1 MYTLGTQEISG
12 GTLVALTTADD
23 GKQALLQSERLFLSL
38 AEQMKLPL
46 LQITRQAELGAMTG
60 QTAQPLA
67 QARTNADVAL
77 KLIDGYL
84 LSMRL
89 AAEGHGAIEQESVS
103 ISSVLYDAAQQ
114 LHPIAQVYGVDLELS
129 LDGKYGPVTAHRQ
142 GLQSALVSLGY
153 ALIEALPAT
162 DSPQM
167 KLQLAAHRCRYGIVA
182 GLYAD
187 VDRLTTEALRQGR
200 RLYGDAR
207 QPLPAL
213 SHCGGAGVFVA
224 DAILNAI
231 GARLK
236 VSHHHRR
243 SGLGAVLQPNSQL
256 QLI

>member
-1 MYTLGTQEISG
+1 MTGPTLLDE
-12 GTLVALTTADD
+12 
-23 GKQALLQSERLFLSL
+23 KQALVQSERLFLSL

-46 LQITRQAELGAMTG
+46 LQILRQAELGLMIEDREKVLRGISA
-60 QTAQPLA
+60 
-67 QARTNADVAL
+67 NADVAL
-77 KLIDGYL
+77 KLIDGYV

-89 AAEGHGAIEQESVS
+89 AAEERHLMEMESVS
-103 ISSVLYDAAQQ
+103 VSAVLYDTAQQ
-114 LHPIAQVYGVDLELS
+114 LHPIAKLYGVDIELS
-129 LDGKYGPVTAHRQ
+129 LDGKYGPVAAHRE

-153 ALIEALPAT
+153 ALIEALPA
-162 DSPQM
+162 SNAPQM

-187 VDRLTTEALRQGR
+187 VDRLTADALRQGR
-200 RLYGDAR
+200 KLFGDTR

-213 SHCGGAGVFVA
+213 SHAGGAGVFVA
-224 DAILNAI
+224 DAILRAI

-243 SGLGAVLQPNSQL
+243 SGLGAVLQANPQM

>member
-1 MYTLGTQEISG
+1 MAQSTLLDER
-12 GTLVALTTADD
+12 
-23 GKQALLQSERLFLSL
+23 QALLQSERLFLSL

-46 LQITRQAELGAMTG
+46 LQILRQAELGMLTG
-60 QTAQPLA
+60 DTAQPLT
-67 QARTNADVAL
+67 QVRTNADVAL
-77 KLIDGYL
+77 KLVDGFL

-89 AAEGHGAIEQESVS
+89 AAEEQHEIEQESVS
-103 ISSVLYDAAQQ
+103 ISSVLYDTAEQ
-114 LHPIAQVYGVDLELS
+114 LHPIAKLYGVDLELS
-129 LDGKYGPVTAHRQ
+129 LGGKYGPVNAHRE

-162 DSPQM
+162 NGTEAPQM

-200 RLYGDAR
+200 RLRGSAR

-224 DAILNAI
+224 DAILSAI

-236 VSHHHRR
+236 VSHHHNR
-243 SGLGAVLQPNSQL
+243 SGLGAVLQPNAQL
-256 QLI
+256 QLM

>member
-1 MYTLGTQEISG
+1 
-12 GTLVALTTADD
+12 
-23 GKQALLQSERLFLSL
+23 
-38 AEQMKLPL
+38 MKLPL
-46 LQITRQAELGAMTG
+46 LQILRQAELGALTG
-60 QTAQPLA
+60 QTAEPLA
-67 QARTNADVAL
+67 NVQANADVAL

-89 AAEGHGAIEQESVS
+89 AATESYEAAQESVS
-103 ISSVLYDAAQQ
+103 VASVLYDAAHE
-114 LHPIAQVYGVDLELS
+114 LHPIAQLYGVELELS
-129 LDGKYGPVTAHRQ
+129 LGGKFGPVTAHRE

-162 DSPQM
+162 EAPQLR
-167 KLQLAAHRCRYGIVA
+167 LQLAAHRCRYGIVA

-187 VDRLTTEALRQGR
+187 VDRLTAEALRQGR
-200 RLYGDAR
+200 KLHGSAR

-224 DAILNAI
+224 DAILSAI

-256 QLI
+256 QLV

>member
-1 MYTLGTQEISG
+1 VVQP
-12 GTLVALTTADD
+12 TTYEE
-23 GKQALLQSERLFLSL
+23 KQALLQSERLFLSL

-46 LQITRQAELGAMTG
+46 LQIVRQAELGALTG
-60 QTAQPLA
+60 NTAEPLE
-67 QARTNADVAL
+67 QVRTNADVAL
-77 KLIDGYL
+77 KLVDGYL

-89 AAEGHGAIEQESVS
+89 AAEEHGTIEQES
-103 ISSVLYDAAQQ
+103 ISVASVLYDAAQQ
-114 LHPIAQVYGVDLELS
+114 LHPIAQIYGVELELS
-129 LDGKYGPVTAHRQ
+129 VDGKYGPVTAHRE

-162 DSPQM
+162 DAPQM

-200 RLYGDAR
+200 RLHGNAR

-224 DAILNAI
+224 DAILRAI

-236 VSHHHRR
+236 VSHHHNR
-243 SGLGAVLQPNSQL
+243 SGLGAVLQPNPQL

>member
-1 MYTLGTQEISG
+1 MIESTLAQQR
-12 GTLVALTTADD
+12 
-23 GKQALLQSERLFLSL
+23 QALIQSEQLFLSL

-46 LQITRQAELGAMTG
+46 LQILKQAELGALLG
-60 QTAQPLA
+60 TAAEQLS
-67 QARTNADVAL
+67 QVQTNADVAL

-89 AAEGHGAIEQESVS
+89 AAEESYALEQESVS
-103 ISSVLYDAAQQ
+103 LSSVLYDTAQQ
-114 LHPIAQVYGVDLELS
+114 LHPIAELYGVKLELS

-142 GLQSALVSLGY
+142 GLQSALVTLGY

-162 DSPQM
+162 NSPQM
-167 KLQLAAHRCRYGIVA
+167 KLELAAHRCRYGIVA

-187 VDRLTTEALRQGR
+187 VDRLTAEALRQGR
-200 RLYGDAR
+200 RLFGDTR

-236 VSHHHRR
+236 VSHHNRR
-243 SGLGAVLQPNSQL
+243 SGLGTVLQANPQL
-256 QLI
+256 LLI

>member
-1 MYTLGTQEISG
+1 MTSQSAIEQ
-12 GTLVALTTADD
+12 
-23 GKQALLQSERLFLSL
+23 KQALLQSERLFLSL

-46 LQITRQAELGAMTG
+46 LQIARQAELGVLAG
-60 QTAQPLA
+60 ESGAPGSATAQL
-67 QARTNADVAL
+67 QQVRTNADVAL
-77 KLIDGYL
+77 KLVDGFL

-89 AAEGHGAIEQESVS
+89 AAEEHDVIQQESISV
-103 ISSVLYDAAQQ
+103 SSVLYDTAEQ
-114 LHPIAQVYGVDLELS
+114 LHPIAKLYGVDLELS
-129 LDGKYGPVTAHRQ
+129 LDGKYGPVTAHRE
-142 GLQSALVSLGY
+142 GLQTALVSLGY
-153 ALIEALPAT
+153 ALIEALPA
-162 DSPQM
+162 SEAPQM
-167 KLQLAAHRCRYGIVA
+167 RLQLAAHRCRYGIVA

-224 DAILNAI
+224 DAILRAI

>member
-1 MYTLGTQEISG
+1 MVHPTLLEE
-12 GTLVALTTADD
+12 
-23 GKQALLQSERLFLSL
+23 KQALVQSERLFLSL

-46 LQITRQAELGAMTG
+46 LQILRQAELGVISGDTAG
-60 QTAQPLA
+60 SLEQT
-67 QARTNADVAL
+67 RTHADVAL

-89 AAEGHGAIEQESVS
+89 ASEEAYEIEQEPVSVS
-103 ISSVLYDAAQQ
+103 SILYDTAHQ
-114 LHPIAQVYGVDLELS
+114 LHPIARMYGVDLELS
-129 LDGKYGPVTAHRQ
+129 VDGKYGPVTAHRE

-162 DSPQM
+162 EAPQM

-187 VDRLTTEALRQGR
+187 VDRLTTEVLRQGR
-200 RLYGDAR
+200 KLQGTAR

-224 DAILNAI
+224 DAILTAI

-243 SGLGAVLQPNSQL
+243 SGLGAVLQPNMQM

>member
-1 MYTLGTQEISG
+1 MGFVLPTGLSSLLEE
-12 GTLVALTTADD
+12 
-23 GKQALLQSERLFLSL
+23 KQALLQSERLFLSL

-46 LQITRQAELGAMTG
+46 LQIVRQAELGSLTG
-60 QTAQPLA
+60 DGLEQLGKV
-67 QARTNADVAL
+67 RVNADVAL
-77 KLIDGYL
+77 KLVDGYL

-89 AAEGHGAIEQESVS
+89 AAEEHESIEQESVS
-103 ISSVLYDAAQQ
+103 ISSVLYDTAQQ
-114 LHPIAQVYGVDLELS
+114 LHPIAKLYGVDLELS
-129 LDGKYGPVTAHRQ
+129 MDGKYGPVTAHRE
-142 GLQSALVSLGY
+142 GLQAALVSLGY

-162 DSPQM
+162 DAPQM

-200 RLYGDAR
+200 KLHGSAR

-224 DAILNAI
+224 DAILRAI

-236 VSHHHRR
+236 VSHHHNR
-243 SGLGAVLQPNSQL
+243 SGLGTVLQPNAQL

>member
-1 MYTLGTQEISG
+1 M
-12 GTLVALTTADD
+12 VHPALADR
-23 GKQALLQSERLFLSL
+23 QAVVQSERLFLSL

-46 LQITRQAELGAMTG
+46 LQILRQAELGALTG
-60 QTAQPLA
+60 QPAASLEQVRA
-67 QARTNADVAL
+67 SADVAL

-89 AAEGHGAIEQESVS
+89 AAEESYAVEQESVS
-103 ISSVLYDAAQQ
+103 ISSVLYDTAHQ
-114 LHPIAQVYGVDLELS
+114 LHPIAKMYGVKLELS
-129 LDGKYGPVTAHRQ
+129 VDGKYGPVSAHRE

-153 ALIEALPAT
+153 ALIEALPA
-162 DSPQM
+162 SGEAPQM
-167 KLQLAAHRCRYGIVA
+167 RLQLAAHRCRYGIVA

-200 RLYGDAR
+200 KLHGSAR

-213 SHCGGAGVFVA
+213 SHSGGAGVFVA
-224 DAILNAI
+224 DAILQAI

-243 SGLGAVLQPNSQL
+243 SGLGAVLQPNAQL

>member
-1 MYTLGTQEISG
+1 MIESTLAQQR
-12 GTLVALTTADD
+12 
-23 GKQALLQSERLFLSL
+23 QALIQSEQLFLSL

-46 LQITRQAELGAMTG
+46 LQILKQAELGALLG
-60 QTAQPLA
+60 TASDQLS
-67 QARTNADVAL
+67 QVQTNADVAL

-89 AAEGHGAIEQESVS
+89 AAEESYAIEQESVS
-103 ISSVLYDAAQQ
+103 LSSVLYDTAQQ
-114 LHPIAQVYGVDLELS
+114 LHPIAELYGVKLELS

-142 GLQSALVSLGY
+142 GLQSALVTLGY

-162 DSPQM
+162 NSPQM
-167 KLQLAAHRCRYGIVA
+167 KLELAAHRCRYGIVA

-187 VDRLTTEALRQGR
+187 VDRLTAEALRQGR
-200 RLYGDAR
+200 RLFGDTR

-236 VSHHHRR
+236 VSHHNRR
-243 SGLGAVLQPNSQL
+243 SGLGTVLQANPQL
-256 QLI
+256 LLI

>member
-1 MYTLGTQEISG
+1 MTESTLAEQ
-12 GTLVALTTADD
+12 
-23 GKQALLQSERLFLSL
+23 KQALVQSEQLFLSL

-46 LQITRQAELGAMTG
+46 LQILKQAELGVLIGNATEHL
-60 QTAQPLA
+60 QQV
-67 QARTNADVAL
+67 QVNADVAL

-89 AAEGHGAIEQESVS
+89 AAEESYDIEQESVS
-103 ISSVLYDAAQQ
+103 ISSVLYDTAHQ
-114 LHPIAQVYGVDLELS
+114 LHPIAKLYGVSLELS
-129 LDGKYGPVTAHRQ
+129 LGGKYGPVTAHRE
-142 GLQSALVSLGY
+142 GLQSALVTLGY

-162 DSPQM
+162 NTPQL
-167 KLQLAAHRCRYGIVA
+167 KLELAAHRCRYGIVA

-187 VDRLTTEALRQGR
+187 VDRLTAEALRQGR
-200 RLYGDAR
+200 RLVGDTR

-236 VSHHHRR
+236 VSHHNRR
-243 SGLGAVLQPNSQL
+243 SGLGTVLQANPQL

>member
-1 MYTLGTQEISG
+1 
-12 GTLVALTTADD
+12 VAYPSAFDE
-23 GKQALLQSERLFLSL
+23 KQALLQSERLFLSL

-46 LQITRQAELGAMTG
+46 LQIIRQAELGTMTG
-60 QTAQPLA
+60 KAMESLQQV
-67 QARTNADVAL
+67 QTNADVAL
-77 KLIDGYL
+77 KLVDGFL

-89 AAEGHGAIEQESVS
+89 AAEEHSTIEQESIS
-103 ISSVLYDAAQQ
+103 ISSVLYDTAEQ
-114 LHPIAQVYGVDLELS
+114 LHPIAKLYGVDLELS
-129 LDGKYGPVTAHRQ
+129 LDGKYGPVTAHRE
-142 GLQSALVSLGY
+142 GLQTALVSLGY

-162 DSPQM
+162 EAPQM

-200 RLYGDAR
+200 KLHGDAR

-236 VSHHHRR
+236 VSHHHHR
-243 SGLGAVLQPNSQL
+243 SGLGAVLQPNAQL

>member
-1 MYTLGTQEISG
+1 VANSTLLERQ
-12 GTLVALTTADD
+12 LALAA
-23 GKQALLQSERLFLSL
+23 QERLFVSL

-46 LQITRQAELGAMTG
+46 VQILRQAELGALTG
-60 QTAQPLA
+60 DTATPLS
-67 QARTNADVAL
+67 QVRTNADVAL
-77 KLIDGYL
+77 KLVDGYL

-89 AAEGHGAIEQESVS
+89 AAEESYRVEQEPVS
-103 ISSVLYDAAQQ
+103 ISSVLYDTAHE
-114 LHPIAQVYGVDLELS
+114 LHPIAQLYGVELELS
-129 LDGKYGPVTAHRQ
+129 LGGKFEPVTAHRE
-142 GLQSALVSLGY
+142 GLQNALVSLGY

-162 DSPQM
+162 EAPQLR
-167 KLQLAAHRCRYGIVA
+167 LQLAAHRCRYGIVA

-200 RLYGDAR
+200 KLHGSAR

-224 DAILNAI
+224 DAILQAI

>member
-1 MYTLGTQEISG
+1 MIDATLTEQAQKLIQNEMRP
-12 GTLVALTTADD
+12 
-23 GKQALLQSERLFLSL
+23 GKSEQLFLSL

-46 LQITRQAELGAMTG
+46 LQILKQAELGVLLGTSSE
-60 QTAQPLA
+60 QLSQV
-67 QARTNADVAL
+67 RVNADVAL

-89 AAEGHGAIEQESVS
+89 AAEEAYAIEQEPVSVS
-103 ISSVLYDAAQQ
+103 AVLYDAAQQ
-114 LHPIAQVYGVDLELS
+114 LHPIAELYGVTLEVS
-129 LDGKYGPVTAHRQ
+129 LGGKYGPVTAHRA

-162 DSPQM
+162 NAPQ
-167 KLQLAAHRCRYGIVA
+167 LRLELAAHRCRYGIVA

-187 VDRLTTEALRQGR
+187 VDRLTAEALRQGK
-200 RLYGDAR
+200 RLFGDTR

-243 SGLGAVLQPNSQL
+243 SGLGTVLQPNPQL
-256 QLI
+256 MLV

>member
-1 MYTLGTQEISG
+1 VTDPTLSE
-12 GTLVALTTADD
+12 L
-23 GKQALLQSERLFLSL
+23 KQAWSQSEQLFLSL

-46 LQITRQAELGAMTG
+46 LQIMKQAELGAMLGTG
-60 QTAQPLA
+60 GEQLGQV
-67 QARTNADVAL
+67 RVNADVAL

-89 AAEGHGAIEQESVS
+89 ASEETYAIEQEAVSV
-103 ISSVLYDAAQQ
+103 SSVLYDAAHQ
-114 LHPIAQVYGVDLELS
+114 LHPIAELYGVTLELS
-129 LDGKYGPVTAHRQ
+129 LGGKYGPVTAHRE
-142 GLQSALVSLGY
+142 GLQSALVTLGY

-162 DSPQM
+162 NSPQ
-167 KLQLAAHRCRYGIVA
+167 LRLELAAHRCRYGIVA

-187 VDRLTTEALRQGR
+187 VDRLTAEALRQGR
-200 RLYGDAR
+200 RLFGDTR
-207 QPLPAL
+207 QPLPAF

-236 VSHHHRR
+236 VSHHNRR
-243 SGLGAVLQPNSQL
+243 SGLGAVLQSNPQM

>member
-1 MYTLGTQEISG
+1 MAQPTLQVQE
-12 GTLVALTTADD
+12 
-23 GKQALLQSERLFLSL
+23 QALVQSERLFLSL

-46 LQITRQAELGAMTG
+46 LQILRQAELGLIMGNDGLDQLG
-60 QTAQPLA
+60 QV
-67 QARTNADVAL
+67 RTNADVAL

-89 AAEGHGAIEQESVS
+89 AAEERHMIELESISV
-103 ISSVLYDAAQQ
+103 SSVLYDAAEQ
-114 LHPIAQVYGVDLELS
+114 LHPIAKLYGVNIELS
-129 LDGKYGPVTAHRQ
+129 LDGKYGPVMAHRE

-153 ALIEALPAT
+153 ALIEALPA
-162 DSPQM
+162 SNAPQM

-187 VDRLTTEALRQGR
+187 VDRLTTDALRQGR
-200 RLYGDAR
+200 KLYGDAR

-231 GARLK
+231 GSKLK
-236 VSHHHRR
+236 VSKHRKR
-243 SGLGAVLQPNSQL
+243 SGLGAVLQPNYQL
-256 QLI
+256 ELV

>member
-1 MYTLGTQEISG
+1 MCVVLS
-12 GTLVALTTADD
+12 TAYDE
-23 GKQALLQSERLFLSL
+23 KQALVQSERLFLSL

-46 LQITRQAELGAMTG
+46 LQIVRQAELGAITG
-60 QTAQPLA
+60 NTADSLKQVH
-67 QARTNADVAL
+67 TNADVAL

-89 AAEGHGAIEQESVS
+89 AAEEHSVIEQESVS
-103 ISSVLYDAAQQ
+103 ISSVLYDTAQQ
-114 LHPIAQVYGVDLELS
+114 LHPIAQLYGVDIELS
-129 LDGKYGPVTAHRQ
+129 LGGKFGPVTAHRE

-153 ALIEALPAT
+153 ALIEALPAS
-162 DSPQM
+162 DAPQM

-200 RLYGDAR
+200 KLQGSAR
-207 QPLPAL
+207 QPLPAM

-224 DAILNAI
+224 DAILRAI

-236 VSHHHRR
+236 VSHHQNR
-243 SGLGAVLQPNSQL
+243 SGLGAVLQPNPQL

>member
-1 MYTLGTQEISG
+1 M
-12 GTLVALTTADD
+12 ALPTTDQQR
-23 GKQALLQSERLFLSL
+23 QALVQSERLFLSL

-46 LQITRQAELGAMTG
+46 LQIVRQAELGLMAPDK
-60 QTAQPLA
+60 QSPLSQVRA
-67 QARTNADVAL
+67 NADVAL

-89 AAEGHGAIEQESVS
+89 AAEEASMMEYESVS
-103 ISSVLYDAAQQ
+103 ISSILYDTAEQ
-114 LHPIAQVYGVDLELS
+114 LHPIAKLYGVDLDIS
-129 LDGKYGPVTAHRQ
+129 LDGKYGPVTAHRE
-142 GLQSALVSLGY
+142 GLQTALVSLGY

-162 DSPQM
+162 EAPQM
-167 KLQLAAHRCRYGIVA
+167 RLQLAAHRCRYGIVA

-200 RLYGDAR
+200 KLYGDAR

-224 DAILNAI
+224 DAILTAI

-243 SGLGAVLQPNSQL
+243 SGLGTVLQPNSQL

>member
-1 MYTLGTQEISG
+1 
-12 GTLVALTTADD
+12 
-23 GKQALLQSERLFLSL
+23 
-38 AEQMKLPL
+38 MKLPL
-46 LQITRQAELGAMTG
+46 LQIVRQAELGFLSG
-60 QTAQPLA
+60 DTAEPLK
-67 QARTNADVAL
+67 QVRTNADVAL
-77 KLIDGYL
+77 KLVDGFL

-89 AAEGHGAIEQESVS
+89 AAEEQSEIEQESVS
-103 ISSVLYDAAQQ
+103 ISSVLYDTAEQ
-114 LHPIAQVYGVDLELS
+114 LHPIAKLYGVDLELS
-129 LDGKYGPVTAHRQ
+129 VGGKYGPVTAHRE

-153 ALIEALPAT
+153 ALIEALPANEA
-162 DSPQM
+162 PQM

-200 RLYGDAR
+200 RLQGSAR

-224 DAILNAI
+224 DAILKAI

-236 VSHHHRR
+236 VSHHQNR
-243 SGLGAVLQPNSQL
+243 SGLGAVLQPNAQL

>member
-1 MYTLGTQEISG
+1 M
-12 GTLVALTTADD
+12 ALPSTDD
-23 GKQALLQSERLFLSL
+23 GVQALVQSERLFLSL

-46 LQITRQAELGAMTG
+46 LQILRSAELGALGGDPQTSLG
-60 QTAQPLA
+60 QVQ
-67 QARTNADVAL
+67 TNADVAL

-89 AAEGHGAIEQESVS
+89 AAEESRMIEQESVS
-103 ISSVLYDAAQQ
+103 ISSVLYDTAEQ
-114 LHPIAQVYGVDLELS
+114 LHPIAKLYGVQLDIS
-129 LDGKYGPVTAHRQ
+129 LDGKYVPVNAHRE
-142 GLQSALVSLGY
+142 GLQTALISLGY
-153 ALIEALPAT
+153 ALIEALPA
-162 DSPQM
+162 SEAPQM
-167 KLQLAAHRCRYGIVA
+167 RLQLAAHRCRYGIVA

-200 RLYGDAR
+200 KLYGDAR
-207 QPLPAL
+207 QPLPAI

-256 QLI
+256 QLV